1 MHSETLDVPGA
12 RIYYEVRGS
21 GPVLLMMP
29 GGPADGGIFHAIADD
44 LAADHTV
51 VTYDP
56 RGLSHSTLEGP
67 VDDERLVGFLADDV
81 HRLIE
86 AMSEDK
92 SFVFANSGGAV
103 ISLDL
108 AVRHPEQ
115 ILALVANEPP
125 RFAPAPEGGAD
136 LHEIYRARGV
146 RAAIVSFM
154 VGAGLG
160 EPRAEALDSM
170 EKSPDFDF
178 FFGHYIVGLSK
189 FEPDVAAL
197 KQAPCRIIPAVGADS
212 AGQFAH
218 LGGLGLAK
226 IHRTEAAVFPGGH
239 GGFMS
244 HPAEFARTLPTV
256 LKQQPSS

>member
-1 MHSETLDVPGA
+1 MRSETLQVPGA
-12 RIYYEVRGS
+12 RLYYEVRGS
-21 GPVLLMMP
+21 GPLLLMMP

-67 VDDERLVGFLADDV
+67 VDDERLVQIMADDV
-81 HRLIE
+81 HRLIQAVGE
-86 AMSEDK
+86 TRA
-92 SFVFANSGGAV
+92 FVFANSGGAV

-115 ILALVANEPP
+115 ILALVVHEPP

-136 LHEIYRARGV
+136 LHEIYRTRGV
-146 RAAIVSFM
+146 RAAIVTFM
-154 VGAGLG
+154 VGARLG
-160 EPRAEALDSM
+160 EPPAEALDSL
-170 EKSPDFDF
+170 EHSPNFDF
-178 FFGHYIVGLSK
+178 FFGHYVVGLGRY
-189 FEPDVAAL
+189 EPDIAAL

-218 LGGLGLAK
+218 VGGLGLAK
-226 IHRTEAAVFPGGH
+226 ILGKKAAVFPGGH

-244 HPAEFARTLPTV
+244 HPAEFANRLREV
-256 LKQQPSS
+256 LNHQPSR